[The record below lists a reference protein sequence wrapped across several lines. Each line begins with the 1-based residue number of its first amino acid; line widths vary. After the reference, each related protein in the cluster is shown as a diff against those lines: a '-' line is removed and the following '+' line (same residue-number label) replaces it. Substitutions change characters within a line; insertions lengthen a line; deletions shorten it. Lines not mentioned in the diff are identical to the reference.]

1 MEQVRLEQTILKNLV
16 QSEEFTR
23 KVIPFL
29 KEEYF
34 SESDEKTV
42 FNEVVSYFDKYTKP
56 PTVEA
61 LLINL
66 DNNSSLND
74 SVLSSAKTI
83 VDSISKDKEDT
94 PIDWLVEET
103 EKWCQDRAIYIA
115 VMDSIE
121 VIDKKSQRSTGEIPD
136 LLKEALSVSF
146 DTNIGHDFI
155 ENSDDRFEFYHTEE
169 EKLPFDLEYFNKV
182 TKGGLPNKTLN
193 ICLAGTGVGKSLFMC
208 HMASAN
214 LMMNKNVLYITLE
227 MSEERIAER
236 IDANT
241 LNIPMQDL
249 PDLSKK
255 MFDKKIDKIKEKT
268 KGKLI
273 VKEYP
278 TASAHVGHFRHLLQE
293 LNIKKDFKPDMIYI
307 DYLNIC
313 SSARVK
319 PGAGANSYT
328 LVKSIAEELRG
339 LAVEFDVP
347 IMSATQ
353 TTRSGYG
360 STDVEL
366 TDTSESFGLPATADF
381 MFALITSDELEE
393 LDQMVVKQLKN
404 RYNDPTVFKRFVIGV
419 DRSRMKLYDCEQ
431 EAQEELIDSAVNDD
445 VPVFDRGRNDGQKR
459 DFSEFKV

>member
-1 MEQVRLEQTILKNLV
+1 METARLEQTILKNLV
-16 QSEEFTR
+16 QSESFTR

-66 DNNSSLND
+66 DNNTSLND
-74 SVLSSAKTI
+74 GQLSNAKTI
-83 VDSISKDKEDT
+83 VDSISKDNVET
-94 PIDWLVEET
+94 PTDWLVEET

-208 HMASAN
+208 HMASSN

-236 IDANT
+236 IDSNT
-241 LNIPMQDL
+241 LNIPMKDL
-249 PDLSKK
+249 PDLSKNQ
-255 MFDKKIDKIKEKT
+255 FDKKIDKIKEKT
-268 KGKLI
+268 QGKLI

-313 SSARVK
+313 ASARVK

-431 EAQEELIDSAVNDD
+431 EAQEELIDSAVDD
-445 VPVFDRGRNDGQKR
+445 SVPVFDRGRNDGQKR

>member
-1 MEQVRLEQTILKNLV
+1 MVRLETTILKNLI
-16 QSEEFTR
+16 QNNSFTR
-23 KVIPFL
+23 KVLPFI

-34 SESDEKTV
+34 NELDEQTV
-42 FNEVVSYFDKYTKP
+42 FKEVRNYFDKYNKS

-66 DNNSSLND
+66 DNNTTLSDNVVKSS
-74 SVLSSAKTI
+74 KTI
-83 VDSISKDKEDT
+83 LQNMGTSEET
-94 PIDWLVEET
+94 AEEWLVDET
-103 EKWCQDRAIYIA
+103 EKWCKDRAIYIA

-121 VIDKKSQRSTGEIPD
+121 VLDEKSKRSKGEIPE
-136 LLKEALSVSF
+136 LLKDALSVSF
-146 DTNIGHDFI
+146 DTNIGHDQI
-155 ENSDDRFEFYHTEE
+155 EDSDARFEFYHTEE
-169 EKLPFDLEYFNKV
+169 EKIPFDLEYFNKI
-182 TKGGLPNKTLN
+182 TKGGLPKKTLN

-208 HMASAN
+208 HMAASA

-236 IDANT
+236 IDANVM
-241 LNIPMQDL
+241 NVPMKEL

-255 MFDKKIDKIKEKT
+255 MYDKKIDKLKDKT

-273 VKEYP
+273 IKEYP

-293 LNIKKDFKPDMIYI
+293 LELKKDFKPDMVFI

-313 SSARVK
+313 ASHRVR
-319 PGAGANSYT
+319 PGQGANSYT

-339 LAVEFDVP
+339 LAVEYDVP
-347 IMSATQ
+347 IVSATQ

-360 STDVEL
+360 NSDIEL

-393 LDQMVVKQLKN
+393 LDQLVVKQLKN
-404 RYNDPTVFKRFVIGV
+404 RYNDPTVFKRFVIGI

-431 EAQEELIDSAVNDD
+431 EAQEELYDSSDNDT
-445 VPVFDRGRNDGQKR
+445 PVFDKGSHSKYS
-459 DFSEFKV
+459 DFKI